1 MKRIRVEAAAYFQ
14 KQYRRLSHRY
24 RNIAKPVDELTT
36 ALENGDKPGD
46 KIPNIGYDV
55 YKVRLANPD
64 AGKGKRGGFRV
75 IYYVQL
81 ADRVILLTIYA
92 KSEQEN
98 IPVAAI
104 QQLIEMLPED

>member
-1 MKRIRVEAAAYFQ
+1 MKRIRVEAAVNFQ
-14 KQYRRLSHRY
+14 KSYRRLSRRY
-24 RNIAKPVDELTT
+24 RNIAKPVDELIT
-36 ALENGDKPGD
+36 ALENGEKPGD
-46 KIPNIGYDV
+46 KIPNIQYDV

-92 KSEQEN
+92 KSEREN
-98 IPVAAI
+98 IPVAEI
-104 QQLIEMLPED
+104 QRLIEILPED